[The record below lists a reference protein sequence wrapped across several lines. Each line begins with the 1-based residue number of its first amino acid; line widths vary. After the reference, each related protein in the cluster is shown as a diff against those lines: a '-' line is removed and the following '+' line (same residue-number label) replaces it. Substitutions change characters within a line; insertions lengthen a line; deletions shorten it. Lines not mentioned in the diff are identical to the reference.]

1 MCSRAGIAA
10 LCLLAV
16 ATQSARA
23 FDVPP
28 DSIVRLG
35 GRLDYRIEVAREAA
49 PFPWNY
55 SSRGV
60 ADMSRLM
67 FDLGMGGRRY
77 GELYLKA
84 AAEWNAPRTDAGE
97 VGLGFEQGDY
107 LWRRGYPGPAALAD
121 PAVPA
126 QPAQRAYEF
135 RLFTNERRYFT
146 GELSNA
152 LLDDDVVS
160 REDQHY
166 GLRHDGRAGSVQWSA
181 LGAMLGDRWEEA
193 DRLLYLRG
201 ARSGRH
207 IGLSVAYLAES
218 TDRDSIENSAVVKA
232 EFSAAYK
239 RFSAILSWEQ
249 SGVSDQAVF
258 LPSGSFDWDRFDG
271 GNLSSAISDGGAAS
285 AELRLFRVPMRD
297 WGHWSLVYRYR
308 TVGSDYTNELGAL
321 RRAEVS
327 SSSGLYFSARTV
339 SVDGRIVYSD
349 RERFRIDDHE
359 SERLEAS
366 VRALLVDATEVFLR
380 AAAVR
385 VRDGELPEIT
395 RESVHAAVKREG
407 SKVRSGVHVMLTDVE
422 DGTLRQR
429 VEERFG
435 VEAKLNLTA
444 QVSLYGRL
452 ITGQS
457 ISSGEA
463 MYWRFELRP
472 AAHVFATIGYGRD
485 WIGDGPYLL
494 EDADSARIGESE
506 AVYFVTVRGDF

>member
-1 MCSRAGIAA
+1 MRSKAGIAA
-10 LCLLAV
+10 LCLLAL
-16 ATQSARA
+16 APQSARA

-28 DSIVRLG
+28 DSIVRVG
-35 GRLDYRIEVAREAA
+35 GRLDYRIEVARGAA
-49 PFPWNY
+49 PFPWDY

-67 FDLGMGGRRY
+67 FDLGAGGRRY
-77 GELYLKA
+77 GELYLKVA
-84 AAEWNAPRTDAGE
+84 AAWNAPRTDAGE

-107 LWRRGYPGPAALAD
+107 LWRRGHPGAAALAE
-121 PAVPA
+121 PAA
-126 QPAQRAYEF
+126 RAYEF
-135 RLFTNERRYFT
+135 RLFANERRYFT

-160 REDQHY
+160 REDHHY

-218 TDRDSIENSAVVKA
+218 TDRDSIENAAVVKA
-232 EFSAAYK
+232 ELSAAYK

-249 SGVSDQAVF
+249 SGVSDEAVF

-271 GNLSSAISDGGAAS
+271 DNLSSAIPDGAAAS

-297 WGHWSLVYRYR
+297 WGHWSLVYRYQ
-308 TVGSDYTNELGAL
+308 TVGSDYTNELGAF

-366 VRALLVDATEVFLR
+366 IRALLVDATEVFLR

-385 VRDGELPEIT
+385 VRDGELPEAR
-395 RESVHAAVKREG
+395 REFVHAAVRRDG
-407 SKVRSGVHVMLTDVE
+407 SKVRSGVHMMLADVE

-472 AAHVFATIGYGRD
+472 VAHVFATMGYGRD

-506 AVYFVTVRGDF
+506 AIYFVTVRGDF

>member
-1 MCSRAGIAA
+1 MRNKVDIVA

-16 ATQSARA
+16 GSQSARA

-28 DSIVRLG
+28 DSIVRVG
-35 GRLDYRIEVAREAA
+35 GRLDYRLEAAREAA

-60 ADMSRLM
+60 ADMSRFM
-67 FDLGMGGRRY
+67 FELGVGGRRY

-84 AAEWNAPRTDAGE
+84 AAEWNAPRTESGA

-107 LWRRGYPGPAALAD
+107 LWRRERPGLAGPAA
-121 PAVPA
+121 PAA
-126 QPAQRAYEF
+126 RSFEF
-135 RLFTNERRYFT
+135 RLFANERRYFT

-160 REDQHY
+160 REDHHF
-166 GLRHDGRAGSVQWSA
+166 GLRHDGRSGSVQWTA
-181 LGAMLGDRWEEA
+181 LGAMLGNRWEEA
-193 DRLLYLRG
+193 DGLLYLRG
-201 ARSGRH
+201 ARSGRR
-207 IGLSVAYLAES
+207 IGFSVAYLAES
-218 TDRDSIENSAVVKA
+218 TGRDSIENSAVVKA
-232 EFSAAYK
+232 ELSAAYK

-249 SGVSDQAVF
+249 SGVSDQAIF

-271 GNLSSAISDGGAAS
+271 DNLSSAISDGAAAS

-297 WGHWSLVYRYR
+297 WGHWSLVYRYQ
-308 TVGSDYTNELGAL
+308 TVGSDYANELGAL

-327 SSSGLYFSARTV
+327 STSGLYFSARTV

-359 SERLEAS
+359 SECLEAS

-380 AAAVR
+380 TAAVR
-385 VRDGELPEIT
+385 VRDGELPEAT
-395 RESVHAAVKREG
+395 REFVHAAVRREG
-407 SKVRSGVHVMLTDVE
+407 SKVRSGVHMMLANVE

-429 VEERFG
+429 LEERFG

-463 MYWRFELRP
+463 IYWRFELRP
-472 AAHVFATIGYGRD
+472 VAHVFATIGYGRD